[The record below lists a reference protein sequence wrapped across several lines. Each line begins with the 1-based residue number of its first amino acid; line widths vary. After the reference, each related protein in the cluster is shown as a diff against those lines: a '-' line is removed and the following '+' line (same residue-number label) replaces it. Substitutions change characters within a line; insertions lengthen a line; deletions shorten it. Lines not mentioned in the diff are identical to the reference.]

1 MQFKKGQVVYIVENG
16 KYTRRCRIIEI
27 QGGFAVLEFSNGALA
42 RLRLSRLYATEED
55 VQAAIPAHEQKSQE
69 NFLRMRTP
77 WE

>member
-27 QGGFAVLEFSNGALA
+27 QGGFAVLEFFNGALA
-42 RLRLSRLYATEED
+42 RLRLSRLYATEEE
-55 VQAAIPAHEQKSQE
+55 AAAAMPAHKQNPQKHIR
-69 NFLRMRTP
+69 NVRTP

>member
-16 KYTRRCRIIEI
+16 KYIRKCSIIEVR
-27 QGGFAVLEFSNGALA
+27 GGFAVLELFPGTLT

-55 VQAAIPAHEQKSQE
+55 AQAAIPAHKQNSQE
-69 NFLRMRTP
+69 NFLHMRTP